1 MKGMELEPFDGPLD
15 LLLSLVESERLSLSD
30 VSLAHVTERF
40 LSEVR
45 LRAEQEMYPLESLV
59 HFLVI
64 ASKLVAM
71 KARLLFPNEPFE
83 EEDEESLVARLQ
95 AYQAYVRAGAWLGE
109 RWSGTPLFYAR
120 GERQNVGPPTL
131 PASPAL
137 EQLREA
143 YRKVLA
149 RLKKPA
155 TPPPPRSFQLER
167 LVTLEERMS
176 ALSALLRERG
186 TASFF
191 AWVPREASSEV
202 RLVSFLAVLELVREH
217 RLAVTQADLFS
228 DITLSSL

>member
-1 MKGMELEPFDGPLD
+1 MGRMELEPFDGPLD

-40 LSEVR
+40 LQEVR
-45 LRAEQEMYPLESLV
+45 TRAEQEVYPLESLV

-71 KARLLFPNEPFE
+71 KARLLFPNEVFE
-83 EEDEESLVARLQ
+83 EEDDASLVERLQ

-109 RWSGTPLFYAR
+109 RWSGTPLSYGR
-120 GERQNVGPPTL
+120 GERTEVGPPVL
-131 PASPAL
+131 PVAPEL
-137 EQLREA
+137 GRVREA
-143 YRKVLA
+143 YLKMLA
-149 RLKKPA
+149 RVKKPA
-155 TPPPPRSFQLER
+155 PPPPRSFQLER

-176 ALSALLRERG
+176 ALAALLRERG

-191 AWVPREASSEV
+191 AWVPRDASSEV

-217 RLAVTQADLFS
+217 KLTVTQTGLFS
-228 DITLSSL
+228 DITLSSV